1 MNDLTRHTF
10 KAENP
15 VTHTEVLVTIY
26 RNGDTIVHVE
36 IATRAPGVPTWSPPL
51 LNFTEVQ

>member
-26 RNGDTIVHVE
+26 RNGETIVHVE

-51 LNFTEVQ
+51 LNFIEVQ

>member
-1 MNDLTRHTF
+1 MSDLTRHTF

-15 VTHTEVLVTIY
+15 VTHTQVLVTIW
-26 RNGDTIVHVE
+26 RTGDSIVHVE
-36 IATRAPGVPTWSPPL
+36 VATRAVGVPTWSPPL